1 MAAHDFVD
9 DEGLRCRTLL
19 VADIVKEGGADFGGR
34 PGAERLL
41 DRHHVII
48 HRLRQADD
56 GEVIAVRAE
65 IGGKVRSRRVGV
77 VTADGVENGD
87 AVGRQPVSGDAQRIV
102 AFLDQTALGAIGGIG
117 ELDAAVADRRA
128 AVTVQQMRLF
138 PHVFVDFDAVTQKYA
153 LITRAVSDDVDLGRN
168 VAVTLDQAAHGRRET
183 GRKAT
188 RGQHCD
194 FLFGHHGSPFHIYP
208 KTCLANGCDSRV

>member
-1 MAAHDFVD
+1 M
-9 DEGLRCRTLL
+9 
-19 VADIVKEGGADFGGR
+19 
-34 PGAERLL
+34 
-41 DRHHVII
+41 
-48 HRLRQADD
+48 
-56 GEVIAVRAE
+56 
-65 IGGKVRSRRVGV
+65 
-77 VTADGVENGD
+77 ENGD
-87 AVGRQPVSGDAQRIV
+87 AVSRQPVSRDAQRIV
-102 AFLDQTALGAIGGIG
+102 AFLDQTALGAIGCVG

-128 AVTVQQMRLF
+128 AVSVQQMRLF
-138 PHVFVDFDAVTQKYA
+138 PHIPGYLDTVTQKHA
-153 LITRAVSDDVDLGRN
+153 LITRAVSDDVDLGRD